1 MRRLL
6 FASATAAFCMLTIES
21 PSAQA
26 ALICK
31 DGRLHYGGSGFYSNR
46 QEAEASAIEAWRR
59 VRAGSVGA
67 SRAAK
72 MFPKANSCTVLGLR
86 PEKAGA
92 ASCEGA
98 TVTRRNAGGE
108 WRQTMI

>member
-6 FASATAAFCMLTIES
+6 FASATAAFCMLTIVS

-72 MFPKANSCTVLGLR
+72 MFAKSEQLHCARATSG
-86 PEKAGA
+86 
-92 ASCEGA
+92 EGWRCFVRGGHCHA
-98 TVTRRNAGGE
+98 T
-108 WRQTMI
+108 

>member
-6 FASATAAFCMLTIES
+6 FASAAAAFSMLTVVP

-31 DGRLHYGGSGFYSNR
+31 DGRLHYGGSGFYSDR

-59 VRAGSVGA
+59 VKAGSVGA
-67 SRAAK
+67 SRAAQ
-72 MFPKANSCTVLGLR
+72 MFPKSEQFHCARATSG
-86 PEKAGA
+86 
-92 ASCEGA
+92 EGWRCFVRGGHCHA
-98 TVTRRNAGGE
+98 T
-108 WRQTMI
+108 